1 MSEDI
6 HTLLQHAI
14 TLKASDLFIAAT
26 KQPYFRVKGLV
37 TPLEETSTLSE
48 ETVSAFRK
56 AVLGEKNEA
65 TYQLCGAYDISY
77 TLSKQERF
85 RLNFFATL
93 QGSAFVARPL
103 CLGGTLFVNDLH
115 LPTTL
120 LSLCEQPRGLILVVG
135 ATGSGKSTT
144 LATLVNHINRTAN
157 KHILTL
163 EDPIE
168 FLHEDIHSLISQREI
183 HVHSKSFVEAL
194 RSGLRE
200 NPDVIVIGE
209 LRDVETMQVA
219 LQAAQTGHLVIAT
232 VHTSTAIQAL
242 ERIIAMFP
250 NEQRSRVA
258 TDLSMALLGVIAQ
271 RLLPSAKT
279 EGMIPAVEVLLAS
292 PLVSKLIE
300 EQNYAMLE
308 ETLAQMMVPGMQTF
322 NREIFRL
329 YQEGEIALEDAQRAV
344 DNPDAFD
351 LLVKGMETG
360 THAFRHHYGDKR
372 GGLNAEAVDLRDLL
386 ILATQKRASDLLLTT
401 GVPPSI
407 RIGGTWCFVDFPA
420 MDGTDVRRLIF
431 SVVTQRQRAEL
442 EEKRELDLSLSI
454 MMPLPDGTE
463 RATRFRV
470 NAFFQRGALGAV
482 FRVVNVEIPKP
493 ERLGVPPRVIE
504 LTDKKQGLILVV
516 GPTGSGKSTTIA
528 SLLDRI
534 NHTRPAHII
543 TIEDPIEFSHVN
555 DQSIIE
561 QREVFADTQ
570 SFSAAL
576 KYAMRQAPD
585 ILMVGE
591 MRDTETMAAA
601 LTAAE
606 TGHLVLATIHTNTA
620 AQTIDRI
627 IDAFPESQ
635 QNQIR
640 LQLASSLL
648 GIVSQ
653 RLLPRLDG
661 KGRIAAFEIL
671 VATPPICV
679 LIRDNKTFQIQS
691 IMETSQKDGMM
702 TLEYYMTALAQRHL
716 IAPEEIEKYTAEA
729 KRFG

>member
-1 MSEDI
+1 
-6 HTLLQHAI
+6 
-14 TLKASDLFIAAT
+14 
-26 KQPYFRVKGLV
+26 
-37 TPLEETSTLSE
+37 
-48 ETVSAFRK
+48 
-56 AVLGEKNEA
+56 
-65 TYQLCGAYDISY
+65 
-77 TLSKQERF
+77 
-85 RLNFFATL
+85 
-93 QGSAFVARPL
+93 
-103 CLGGTLFVNDLH
+103 
-115 LPTTL
+115 
-120 LSLCEQPRGLILVVG
+120 
-135 ATGSGKSTT
+135 
-144 LATLVNHINRTAN
+144 
-157 KHILTL
+157 
-163 EDPIE
+163 
-168 FLHEDIHSLISQREI
+168 
-183 HVHSKSFVEAL
+183 
-194 RSGLRE
+194 LRE

>member
-1 MSEDI
+1 M
-6 HTLLQHAI
+6 
-14 TLKASDLFIAAT
+14 
-26 KQPYFRVKGLV
+26 
-37 TPLEETSTLSE
+37 
-48 ETVSAFRK
+48 
-56 AVLGEKNEA
+56 
-65 TYQLCGAYDISY
+65 
-77 TLSKQERF
+77 
-85 RLNFFATL
+85 
-93 QGSAFVARPL
+93 ARPL

-115 LPTTL
+115 LPATL
-120 LSLCEQPRGLILVVG
+120 LTLCEQPRGLILVVG

-144 LATLVNHINRTAN
+144 LATLVNHINRTAS

-183 HVHSKSFVEAL
+183 HVHAKSFVEAL

-200 NPDVIVIGE
+200 NPDVIVVGE

-219 LQAAQTGHLVIAT
+219 LQASLTGHLVIAT
-232 VHTSTAIQAL
+232 VHTATAVQAL
-242 ERIIAMFP
+242 ERVIAMFP
-250 NEQRSRVA
+250 NEQRGRVA

-300 EQNYAMLE
+300 EQNYAMLD

-322 NREIFRL
+322 TREIFRL
-329 YQEGEIALEDAQRAV
+329 YQEGEITLEEARRAV
-344 DNPDAFD
+344 DNPDAFS

-360 THAFRHHYGDKR
+360 THAFQHHYGDKR
-372 GGLNAEAVDLRDLL
+372 GGLNVAAIDLRDLL

-407 RIGGTWCFVDFPA
+407 RIGGTWCFVDFPT
-420 MDGTDVRRLIF
+420 MDGADVRRLIF

-463 RATRFRV
+463 RPTRFRV
-470 NAFFQRGALGAV
+470 NVFFQRGALGAV
-482 FRVVNVEIPKP
+482 FRVVNTEIPQP
-493 ERLGVPPRVIE
+493 ERLGIPPRVIE
-504 LTDKKQGLILVV
+504 LTEKKQGLILVV

-528 SLLDRI
+528 SLIDRI

-543 TIEDPIEFSHVN
+543 TIEDPIEFAHAN
-555 DQSIIE
+555 DRSIIE

-570 SFSAAL
+570 SFASAL
-576 KYAMRQAPD
+576 KYALRQAPD

-606 TGHLVLATIHTNTA
+606 TGHLVFATIHTNTA

-627 IDAFPESQ
+627 IDAFPESH

-716 IAPEEIEKYTAEA
+716 IAPEEIEKYTAEV